1 MYCQIQGRT
10 VFDMSTSTE
19 LDRRG
24 LKRRRIEAG
33 LNQTQLAQRAGVS
46 KQLLSMVENGNANFS
61 PAYLGKIAKALN
73 CTIADL
79 LTGEDEAPATDIDSA
94 GAA

>member
-1 MYCQIQGRT
+1 
-10 VFDMSTSTE
+10 MSTRTE
-19 LDRRG
+19 LDRGR

-33 LNQTQLAQRAGVS
+33 LNQTQLARRAGVS

-61 PAYLGKIAKALN
+61 PAYLGKVAEALQ

-79 LTGEDEAPATDIDSA
+79 LVDEDEAPDNDSA